1 MDGVLVDA
9 KEWHYEALNK
19 ALSLFGIP
27 ISREDH
33 INKYD
38 GLPTRKK
45 LQMLKN
51 EKNLPGELHEFI
63 NEIKQ
68 IYTEEI
74 IYFKCKPVFEVQY
87 AMNKLKSEGYK
98 IAVCSNSVRN
108 SVKVM
113 MEKSSLIDLIDIYI
127 SNEDVDKGK
136 PDPEMYLK
144 AMKYF
149 NLNADECLI
158 LEDNENGIKAAIDSG
173 GHLLKIEEVTDT
185 NYHNIKNRIKEIE
198 EKKL

>member
-51 EKNLPGELHEFI
+51 EKNLPEELHEFI

-144 AMKYF
+144 AMKHF